1 MRRKSFG
8 SANCPVA
15 RSLDAIGDWWTLL
28 IMRDSLN
35 GVRRFSDFERSLGVA
50 KNILAA
56 RLKSLVAQGI
66 MELVPASDGSAYQEY
81 VPTPKGEAL
90 LPVLV
95 ALGQWGGAH
104 LFGPGE
110 PCGVVLDERT
120 RQPLRTLEV
129 RSEAG
134 RRVGFRDIVIATP

>member
-15 RSLDAIGDWWTLL
+15 RSLDVIGDWWTLL

-35 GVRRFSDFERSLGVA
+35 GVRRFGDFERSLGVA

-81 VPTPKGEAL
+81 VPTRKGEAL

-104 LFGPGE
+104 LFEPGE
-110 PCGVVLDERT
+110 PRAVALDARS

-129 RSEAG
+129 RSRSG
-134 RRVGFRDIVIATP
+134 RRVGFRDIVVATP